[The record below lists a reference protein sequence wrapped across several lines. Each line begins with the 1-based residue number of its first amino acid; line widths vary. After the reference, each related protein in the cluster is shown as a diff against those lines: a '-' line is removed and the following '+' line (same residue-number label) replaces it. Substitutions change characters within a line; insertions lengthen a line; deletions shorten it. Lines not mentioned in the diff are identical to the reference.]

1 LVVSIAQAQIF
12 FLTLTRVLATIIHVP
27 VLGGRMI
34 SNNIKIVLG
43 FLLAMLMLPTEH
55 LPAIAEGLPWLAFA
69 VAIGKEILIGTIA
82 GFAAV
87 LTFGIFQIT
96 GHLMGL
102 GSGLNSGQILNPA
115 FDDNGT
121 SLDQIFVIT
130 SMLVF
135 LAINGHHLFIL
146 GLQKSF
152 TALPINSPIPDF
164 SLKILISMTAGL
176 ITAGV
181 QMAIPILGT
190 LLLTDL
196 TLGLLARVAPQIHVF
211 FLGLPLKIGVGLL
224 ALSLTIVAL
233 IPKMSDLLGQLAAR
247 MLQLL
252 GG

>member
-1 LVVSIAQAQIF
+1 
-12 FLTLTRVLATIIHVP
+12 
-27 VLGGRMI
+27 MI
-34 SNNIKIVLG
+34 PTQIKIVLG
-43 FLLAMLMLPTEH
+43 LLLTMLMIPAEH
-55 LPAIAEGLPWLAFA
+55 IPAVAEGMPWLAFA
-69 VAIGKEILIGTIA
+69 IAIGKEMLIGTIA

-87 LTFGIFQIT
+87 VTFGIFQIT

-115 FDDNGT
+115 LEDNGT

-130 SMLVF
+130 SMLIF
-135 LAINGHHLFIL
+135 LAINGHHQFIL
-146 GLQKSF
+146 GLQKTF
-152 TALPINSPIPDF
+152 AVLPINSPIPDF
-164 SLKILISMTAGL
+164 SLQTLISMTAGL

-181 QMAIPILGT
+181 QMSIPILGT

-224 ALSLTIVAL
+224 ALSMTMVAL
-233 IPKMSDLLGQLAAR
+233 IPKITDLLGQLSAR
-247 MLQLL
+247 TLQLL